1 MPDADRSAIEIKILL
16 RNLDPTKTN
25 IKHKDRLRKL
35 QKFRQYVSTNP
46 PPEFYDDDY
55 PMLLLGSESPTA
67 DEDEDLMRVNLFGL
81 VRAVGCPS
89 SDHKDS
95 LKRSARP
102 AISLLKYLCLD
113 FDGAGEEGILGDL
126 NGFAAAFCA
135 LTTPQLRNL
144 KLNIHIGTGD
154 AGGSRGGSKDDAC
167 QLLALLLARHTDTD
181 YETPKA
187 LNLSDLLP
195 NDAERAEFQKW
206 LDHNV
211 GADVRAAIK
220 KMESARVNAAGTKS
234 SSLMA
239 AGGGAGDGDDEDD
252 DDVLGAFGGKKVLDR
267 GGVAFTSTKTGKSAM
282 GNFDLEAKE
291 DKIPTR
297 WSESEMAT
305 ENKERAAG
313 AIFLEEEKERAIE
326 EKKKAEEEKRRLI
339 ARDPL
344 GIRVAGRQFDLL
356 DVETNR
362 ERVLQEALDEI
373 EGDIE
378 RELALANQTGVE
390 RVNWLEAQRQALLA
404 VIERANAQKDS
415 GEDKLALMN
424 PDVSNSAGN
433 GLPSILP
440 TSPNFDPVLFLTAVH
455 RNASFQELQDSTSR
469 LSRKTDT
476 QVERLQNLVR
486 DNFALFIKCSEGIDI
501 FGSNASDNEGMKQL
515 SNQFKTLDNLADSCS
530 DQARKSFKP
539 LLDNTNEV
547 RKVQSALAVLQRVAP
562 LLTVPGLMRQH
573 IENANFSAVVKA
585 YRKVLVIDKYH
596 FDVELLRYVRT
607 KAAEAAQDARH
618 DLELILADE
627 TSSASSLL
635 DAIRDLGELLELL
648 EKEGDLDGSSNKGNT
663 GGSTPRSSGQNSS
676 AGVFTIDKHR
686 IRVRNYP
693 PALACLLLQCTHF
706 RSLVEKAITN
716 TESTTERLFRGEGP
730 DGFDSASV
738 GSLSDSKLGEDKR
751 NSSDNSLL
759 ESTASQR
766 SRDKRWKYDVL
777 ESRVAATLR
786 SVSLAK
792 SWLPRLLQ
800 IGLATLEAE
809 KRQAARRATKK
820 AMSGGGKGSSKN
832 DENKDEN
839 DLTVH
844 KVFGSIVT
852 PTLRRLVEHTAFC
865 ALGCANQ
872 GSKFKLGATF
882 GKSSSERLQ
891 MILKSPLPPTQTT
904 KCAIEL
910 ADLAAAIQ
918 ESNDSMFSLRPLEDD
933 EDGAKQRAEYKSP
946 LEGCMKMANDAVV
959 MIERRVCIYSF
970 DACARKC
977 SLSASGS
984 GTFDGESLLQCVQK
998 LSEDLTRPE
1007 DCSSEV
1013 EKGSYLVVQKCCEGL
1028 TSYIKDR
1035 SDAARLRVVAECNDA
1050 LNTTIVDVVREV
1062 SYLTNDQSD
1071 SLDTNLSALIS
1082 TLETDMFDV
1091 FLDSVKKNVASCA
1104 KLGLIESTAPGGGN
1118 KQDESMPFPPYL
1130 AGKSCVIFYLSRFH
1144 LLHLDL
1150 PVLIISMKFILRS
1163 SELFINCQM
1172 QSTSRT
1178 SSANGNCATP

>member
-1 MPDADRSAIEIKILL
+1 MK
-16 RNLDPTKTN
+16 
-25 IKHKDRLRKL
+25 
-35 QKFRQYVSTNP
+35 Q
-46 PPEFYDDDY
+46 
-55 PMLLLGSESPTA
+55 
-67 DEDEDLMRVNLFGL
+67 
-81 VRAVGCPS
+81 
-89 SDHKDS
+89 
-95 LKRSARP
+95 
-102 AISLLKYLCLD
+102 
-113 FDGAGEEGILGDL
+113 
-126 NGFAAAFCA
+126 
-135 LTTPQLRNL
+135 
-144 KLNIHIGTGD
+144 
-154 AGGSRGGSKDDAC
+154 
-167 QLLALLLARHTDTD
+167 
-181 YETPKA
+181 
-187 LNLSDLLP
+187 
-195 NDAERAEFQKW
+195 
-206 LDHNV
+206 
-211 GADVRAAIK
+211 
-220 KMESARVNAAGTKS
+220 
-234 SSLMA
+234 
-239 AGGGAGDGDDEDD
+239 
-252 DDVLGAFGGKKVLDR
+252 
-267 GGVAFTSTKTGKSAM
+267 
-282 GNFDLEAKE
+282 
-291 DKIPTR
+291 
-297 WSESEMAT
+297 
-305 ENKERAAG
+305 
-313 AIFLEEEKERAIE
+313 KERAIE

-786 SVSLAK
+786 AVSLAK

-809 KRQAARRATKK
+809 KRQSARRATKK

-832 DENKDEN
+832 DANKDEN